1 MAQVEKSVVVSA
13 PYDLVSAVM
22 LELGRGLVMPEEGWF
37 VVRFG
42 ARTVHRDVVTTVDAP
57 FRETR
62 PVRFTAIAFQI
73 TDRTHPRAFPRL
85 DAELEALA
93 RPDGSTDVTV
103 VGWYDPP
110 SRSLGDAIDAIGFHR
125 LARPAIERHFGDVL
139 ARVQLAVRA
148 RLEGIGT
155 RPAAIGGQ
163 G

>member
-13 PYDLVSAVM
+13 SYDLVSAVM
-22 LELGRGLVMPEEGWF
+22 MEFGRDLVTPEAGRF
-37 VVRFG
+37 VIRFG
-42 ARTVHRDVVTTVDAP
+42 SRIVHRDVVTTAEAP
-57 FRETR
+57 FRDTR
-62 PVRFTAIAFQI
+62 PVRFTTIPFQI
-73 TDRTHPRAFPRL
+73 ADRTHPRAFPRL

-93 RPDGSTDVTV
+93 RPDGATDVTV

-125 LARPAIERHFGDVL
+125 LARPAIERHFDAVL

-148 RLEGIGT
+148 RLEEIRT
-155 RPAAIGGQ
+155 RPAVIGGQ